1 LFTGRL
7 GKDDGCKI
15 PRGPIPAAGSEVT
28 REHGDSEA
36 AVPEARGGKDLPE
49 GGSPPAAVGEK
60 HDRHTIVRSSMS
72 RSERAATTGMNS
84 RPRRSP
90 PGRVK
95 IADSLRLLLR
105 EKDFNAITTAEIAKN
120 AGVTEALIYK
130 YFKDK
135 RDLLYQVLAEY
146 LEHYI
151 VEARLEFE
159 GIRGAFN
166 KLRKAIWTH
175 INVYATDRVF
185 AKILMLEVRSF
196 SDYYTSEPYRLVK
209 EYSIVLSDI
218 IEEGVKNGEIR
229 DDLPP
234 SFMRQVILGGIE
246 HVCLTRVVFGRE
258 IEPDS
263 MTDDLT
269 KIIFTGIA
277 KDGQVPKKS
286 SGHSDNFLDK
296 QR

>member
-1 LFTGRL
+1 MTQFEDFDTHH
-7 GKDDGCKI
+7 KNSQ
-15 PRGPIPAAGSEVT
+15 P
-28 REHGDSEA
+28 
-36 AVPEARGGKDLPE
+36 
-49 GGSPPAAVGEK
+49 K
-60 HDRHTIVRSSMS
+60 HL
-72 RSERAATTGMNS
+72 
-84 RPRRSP
+84 P

-151 VEARLEFE
+151 VQARQDLA
-159 GIRGAFN
+159 GITGTLN
-166 KLRKAIWTH
+166 KLRKTIWIH

-196 SDYYTSEPYRLVK
+196 SDYYMSEPYRLVK
-209 EYSIVLSDI
+209 EYSVLLSDI
-218 IEEGVKNGEIR
+218 LKEGIAKGELRNDIS
-229 DDLPP
+229 P

-246 HVCLTRVVFGRE
+246 HVCLTRVVFNRE
-258 IEPDS
+258 IQPDA
-263 MTDDLT
+263 MTEDLT
-269 KIIFTGIA
+269 RVIFKGIE
-277 KDGQVPKKS
+277 KRGK
-286 SGHSDNFLDK
+286 
-296 QR
+296 